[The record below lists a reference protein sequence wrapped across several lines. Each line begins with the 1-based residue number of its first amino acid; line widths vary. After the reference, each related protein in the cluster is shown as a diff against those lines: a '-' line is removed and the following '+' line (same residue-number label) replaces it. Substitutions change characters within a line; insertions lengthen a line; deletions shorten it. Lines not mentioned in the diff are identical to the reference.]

1 MTVGPNVNI
10 SKLTGNQAESTI
22 SINPTNPLNLFESD
36 TVSTA
41 TMSTPGHFSIDG
53 GETWY
58 ASDMSALPD
67 SLGDVQTTWDSFGNL
82 FLTQI
87 GVLDGALDTP
97 SLSVEV
103 GLSTDGGR
111 SFTLLGNPVPETGY
125 DQPSIAVGPG
135 STPGSGSVWVSVTV
149 TNSSNQ
155 IVQIVAAGTPV
166 TCRGKV
172 GAFHSPEVAPGP
184 GGGFGSIA
192 VGPNG
197 QVMVDYQDN
206 NSDIGPDT
214 IKVNLDPDGLGP
226 AGFNRV
232 VIATRTKVGGL
243 APIPAQPSR
252 TIDAEANL
260 AWDRSGGPHN
270 GRVYMVYTDRPST
283 SSTDT
288 DIKVRFSD
296 NNGATWSIPTRVND
310 DDVGDGKSQFLPAI
324 AVDQATGDVAVTWYD
339 TRNSGADNNTT
350 QVFGSAS
357 LDGGATWLANAQIS
371 TGTSNASAVDPG
383 FDYGDYDLMDFHN
396 GVFYRTWAD
405 NSNSTGDNPDGTSSL
420 DIYTAK
426 VSISTPPTVTPLLTV
441 DDGDPLF
448 ETTGPGWK
456 VVTGSGYQ
464 GDHRDNT
471 TGKGNRSAHWHLA
484 FPDLGQ
490 FVVYATWVPDPS
502 NSSDAPYTIRDAK
515 DFLQTVTVDQTKS
528 PELSPGAVFV
538 NGTWWAPLGTF
549 TKSTR
554 RELQVVLNVVSGCR
568 HGKVDAD
575 AVFVA
580 ARPESAGA
588 SLAANGSSP
597 QASSHSPTSD
607 YSYGGIA
614 RQKFDL
620 LDVALLS
627 LYGHGSEGSD
637 PSSGSPDPVS
647 TASTIDLLNSRAR
660 ASAAR

>member
-1 MTVGPNVNI
+1 M
-10 SKLTGNQAESTI
+10 
-22 SINPTNPLNLFESD
+22 
-36 TVSTA
+36 
-41 TMSTPGHFSIDG
+41 
-53 GETWY
+53 
-58 ASDMSALPD
+58 
-67 SLGDVQTTWDSFGNL
+67 
-82 FLTQI
+82 
-87 GVLDGALDTP
+87 
-97 SLSVEV
+97 
-103 GLSTDGGR
+103 
-111 SFTLLGNPVPETGY
+111 
-125 DQPSIAVGPG
+125 
-135 STPGSGSVWVSVTV
+135 
-149 TNSSNQ
+149 
-155 IVQIVAAGTPV
+155 
-166 TCRGKV
+166 
-172 GAFHSPEVAPGP
+172 
-184 GGGFGSIA
+184 
-192 VGPNG
+192 
-197 QVMVDYQDN
+197 
-206 NSDIGPDT
+206 
-214 IKVNLDPDGLGP
+214 
-226 AGFNRV
+226 
-232 VIATRTKVGGL
+232 
-243 APIPAQPSR
+243 
-252 TIDAEANL
+252 
-260 AWDRSGGPHN
+260 
-270 GRVYMVYTDRPST
+270 
-283 SSTDT
+283 
-288 DIKVRFSD
+288 
-296 NNGATWSIPTRVND
+296 
-310 DDVGDGKSQFLPAI
+310 GDGKSQFLPAI

-448 ETTGPGWK
+448 ETTGPGWE

-471 TGKGNRSAHWHLA
+471 TGKGNRSARWHLA

-515 DFLQTVTVDQTKS
+515 HFLQTVTVDQTKS

-580 ARPESAGA
+580 ARPEWAGA
-588 SLAANGSSP
+588 CLAANGSSP
-597 QASSHSPTSD
+597 QASSPSPTSN

-627 LYGHGSEGSD
+627 LYGDGSEGSD
-637 PSSGSPDPVS
+637 PSSESPDPVS

-660 ASAAR
+660 ASTAR